1 MRKKSVEDSNITMSH
16 VMMPTDANPSGNIHG
31 GSVMKYIDNIAGAVA
46 IRHTRSNAVTASIDR
61 LDFHNPVYIGNILTL
76 KASLN
81 LVGSTSMEVGV
92 HVESEDPY
100 SGKVK
105 HTASAYLTM
114 VALDK
119 NGKPKEVPGLILE
132 TDEEKR
138 RNSEAKARRK
148 VRLEEKRKEM
158 GCR

>member
-1 MRKKSVEDSNITMSH
+1 
-16 VMMPTDANPSGNIHG
+16 
-31 GSVMKYIDNIAGAVA
+31 
-46 IRHTRSNAVTASIDR
+46 
-61 LDFHNPVYIGNILTL
+61 
-76 KASLN
+76 
-81 LVGSTSMEVGV
+81 
-92 HVESEDPY
+92 SEDPY

-119 NGKPKEVPGLILE
+119 NGRPKEVPGLILE

-138 RNSEAKARRK
+138 RNNEAKSRRK

-158 GCR
+158 ECR